1 MRIEHEVGKKR
12 HTLLREFETN
22 QEILQRQFA
31 TGFAGMNIHLQRSAP
46 GQAELDKLGALYN
59 EGRFLDLEFKT
70 RSLIQHYPQSGF
82 LWKALTTSLH
92 MQGVDPLPTMQ
103 KAAVYVDDDV
113 EVHYNLGYLLQQKG
127 RLPEAEAAFLRALE
141 IKPDFAQAHNDLGTL
156 FQNTN
161 RLPAAEA
168 AYQRAL
174 ELKPDSAVAFNNLGY
189 LYQVTKRLPEAE
201 AAYLRALELKPD
213 YAETYYNLGYLYHET
228 KRLTEAE
235 EAYGRALELKPD
247 YAEVYNNLGTLLHE
261 AKLLPEAEKA
271 YRRALELKPDYA
283 EGYNNLGSLLQE
295 AKHLPEAEAIYR
307 LALELKPDDLDTL
320 ISLGNLFHETKR
332 LIEAEAA
339 YRHALE
345 IKPDFAEAHY
355 NLGNVLKDGSQ
366 FEGAMESYRR
376 LLDLK
381 PDFPCVYGDYLY
393 SKMQCCNWEGLNDA
407 FHKILVDI
415 DANKPV
421 STPFILLTIP
431 ATLAQQKTGAQR
443 WVRDTCPE
451 VPTTSNVNDKYSHD
465 KIRLG
470 YFSSDFYNHAT
481 AHLMAELLEQHDRSK
496 FEVIGIS
503 FGASPDDTMRQRLNT
518 AFDRFIDVHHQSDAE
533 ICALARS
540 LEIDIAIDLKGFT
553 GNART
558 GIFALRPAPVQV
570 NYLGY
575 PGTMGAPYM
584 DYLIADPTLIPLEHQ
599 PYYTEKIAYLPDS
612 YQVNDSHRQIS
623 ARLYTRSEVGLPEAG
638 FVFCCFNNNYK
649 ITPVVFDIWMQL
661 LKQVEGSV
669 LWLYE
674 GNPWATQNLLS
685 EAAKRGVAPER
696 LVFAKR
702 MDLPEHLA
710 RHRLADLFL
719 DTFYCNAHTTASDAL
734 WAGLPVLTLLGDT
747 FAGRVAA
754 SLLNAIGL
762 PELITHTHD
771 EYKTL
776 ALALATQPD
785 KLALLRQQ
793 LAKNRTTQPL
803 FNTER
808 YTRHIEEAYTRMW
821 QRHQEALV
829 PEHMYVGKVNE

>member
-1 MRIEHEVGKKR
+1 MSKTGRNDPCPCGSGKKYKQCC
-12 HTLLREFETN
+12 LLRDEIPATTN
-22 QEILQRQFA
+22 KHAINTSIPQSIQEATAHHQAGRLAQAEAGYRQILQIEPDNPDALHLLGLCSHQAGRNNVAVELIKRAISINSGIPAFYLNLGVAIAAQGNPAEA
-31 TGFAGMNIHLQRSAP
+31 TANFR
-46 GQAELDKLGALYN
+46 
-59 EGRFLDLEFKT
+59 
-70 RSLIQHYPQSGF
+70 
-82 LWKALTTSLH
+82 KALS
-92 MQGVDPLPTMQ
+92 
-103 KAAVYVDDDV
+103 
-113 EVHYNLGYLLQQKG
+113 
-127 RLPEAEAAFLRALE
+127 
-141 IKPDFAQAHNDLGTL
+141 
-156 FQNTN
+156 
-161 RLPAAEA
+161 
-168 AYQRAL
+168 
-174 ELKPDSAVAFNNLGY
+174 LKPD
-189 LYQVTKRLPEAE
+189 
-201 AAYLRALELKPD
+201 
-213 YAETYYNLGYLYHET
+213 
-228 KRLTEAE
+228 
-235 EAYGRALELKPD
+235 
-247 YAEVYNNLGTLLHE
+247 
-261 AKLLPEAEKA
+261 
-271 YRRALELKPDYA
+271 
-283 EGYNNLGSLLQE
+283 
-295 AKHLPEAEAIYR
+295 
-307 LALELKPDDLDTL
+307 LAP
-320 ISLGNLFHETKR
+320 
-332 LIEAEAA
+332 
-339 YRHALE
+339 
-345 IKPDFAEAHY
+345 AHY
-355 NLGNVLKDGSQ
+355 NLGNSLVALGRYDDAVACFRRALAINPNHVKAHSVLGNALGSLGRYDEAATSCLQ
-366 FEGAMESYRR
+366 ALNIDPDCELAFGMFLHAKMHCCSWGEFDDTSQAFLRR
-376 LLDLK
+376 IDTTGLVSNPFHLL
-381 PDFPCVYGDYLY
+381 
-393 SKMQCCNWEGLNDA
+393 A
-407 FHKILVDI
+407 
-415 DANKPV
+415 
-421 STPFILLTIP
+421 IP
-431 ATLAQQKTGAQR
+431 TTLAQQKKCAEIYVQEKY
-443 WVRDTCPE
+443 PE
-451 VPTTSNVNDKYSHD
+451 VPLTANVSNRYSHD

-503 FGASPDDTMRQRLNT
+503 FGASPDDTMRQRLST